1 MRFLLFILTFSTCV
15 ALAQQPTTEKPKK
28 WAIGLSYSPDFC
40 YRTSYE
46 KSSLSALSN
55 IDEKGKLGFTAG
67 ANILYQL
74 LDQVG
79 IEFGILYNT
88 KGEKMHAEAFS
99 WNAGSM
105 NYDPSLPNNG
115 LNGNIITPERKINFS
130 YQYLE
135 IPLKVN
141 VYLFNKNKL
150 KLFPSIGCSANIFMG
165 KKTAT
170 TFIFDD
176 GHKEKSVSREYDR
189 KNIPGSEFALLVGV
203 GASYDLSERL
213 FVKLEPSF
221 RTFIRP
227 LVDSP
232 ISGTFYSLGANAGI
246 YLKF

>member
-1 MRFLLFILTFSTCV
+1 MRFLLLILTFSTYV
-15 ALAQQPTTEKPKK
+15 ALAQQPTSEKPKK

-40 YRTSYE
+40 YRVSYE

-74 LDQVG
+74 LDKVG

-88 KGEKMHAEAFS
+88 KGEKVHAEAFS
-99 WNAGSM
+99 WYAPAT
-105 NYDPSLPNNG
+105 NYDPSIPNSG
-115 LNGNIITPERKINFS
+115 QSEYITSPETKTNFS

-141 VYLFNKNKL
+141 VYLFSKNKL

-170 TFIFDD
+170 TFIYED
-176 GHKEKSVSREYDR
+176 GHKEKNVSREYDR